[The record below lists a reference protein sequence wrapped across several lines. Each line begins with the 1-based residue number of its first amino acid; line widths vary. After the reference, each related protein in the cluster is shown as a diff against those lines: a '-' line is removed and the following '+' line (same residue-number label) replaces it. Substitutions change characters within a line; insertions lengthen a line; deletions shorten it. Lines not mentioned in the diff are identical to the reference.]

1 MARRRVRWR
10 GAVAAALVLAGVGV
24 VTGNAT
30 LLLAATV
37 PLAYLVYGS
46 VSTATVPD
54 GLTVTRLIE
63 PRVAPPG
70 RPVTVT
76 VTVTNDSDRT
86 LSDVRVVDR
95 VPEDLAVLDG
105 SPRGGQTLAAGESLT
120 LEYSLVARRGD
131 HEFGT
136 PRVRV
141 RGVGAGMVGT
151 TDRLNG
157 GDDTLVCRLDADA
170 PPLSD
175 RGDVRIGRLTTATPG
190 DGLTFHSTREYRH
203 GDPAGRIDWRGY
215 AKQGDL
221 ATINYDRQVSATVV
235 FVLDARN
242 VARVSAG
249 PGRPTAVELGAYAT
263 TRAMNTLLHG
273 GHNIAIAV
281 VGCLGDGPA
290 GLRWLP
296 PGGGSGHRSRAI
308 TMLSDTLDEL
318 DPEAESTPDLQRQ
331 CRKLGELVGRE
342 AQFVFVSPLLDDAP
356 VEALERL
363 ASFGNE
369 RSVLSPDIVAANT
382 VTGQYEQVRRRT
394 RLARCQAGGARTI
407 DWRRG
412 TPLPTILELTF
423 AVEAKRADAGVR
435 AGGGR

>member
-1 MARRRVRWR
+1 
-10 GAVAAALVLAGVGV
+10 VAAALVLAGGGV
-24 VTGNAT
+24 VAGNAT

-54 GLTVTRLIE
+54 GLTVSRHIE

-76 VTVTNDSDRT
+76 VTVTNDSERT

-95 VPEDLAVLDG
+95 VPEALAVLDG
-105 SPRGGQTLAAGESLT
+105 SPRGGQTLAVGESLT

-131 HEFGT
+131 HEFGR
-136 PRVRV
+136 PRIRI
-141 RGVGAGMVGT
+141 RGVGAGMVAT
-151 TDRLNG
+151 TDRLDE

-170 PPLSD
+170 PPLSN
-175 RGDVRIGRLTTATPG
+175 RGDVRVGRLTTATPG

-235 FVLDARN
+235 FILDARD
-242 VARVSAG
+242 VARVAAG

-263 TRAMNTLLHG
+263 TRAMNTLLHA

-281 VGCLGDGPA
+281 VGCRGDGPA

-296 PGGGSGHRSRAI
+296 PGGGSGQRSRAI

-318 DPEAESTPDLQRQ
+318 NPTDEHDPDLQRQ

-342 AQFVFVSPLLDDAP
+342 AQFVFVSPMLDDDP